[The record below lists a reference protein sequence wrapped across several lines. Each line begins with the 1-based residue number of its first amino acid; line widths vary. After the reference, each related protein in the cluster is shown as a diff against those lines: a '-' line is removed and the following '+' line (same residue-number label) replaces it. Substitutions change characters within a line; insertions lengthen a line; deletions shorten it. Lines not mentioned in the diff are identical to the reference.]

1 MAQAKRGS
9 DSWKDSFSGWHGS
22 LSVIGLLVCLI
33 VFGCGRPEAVP
44 TLLPDT
50 LRQTEQGAT
59 IGFRSENGAHVW
71 RGIPFARPPVG
82 ALRWR
87 APQEPESWDGVREAL
102 EFGFPCPQFDVESP
116 GSTVGSEDCLT
127 LNVYAPPWAPA
138 EVPHGEARVPVMV
151 WIHGGGNSYGDT
163 RFYEGSLLAL
173 RGPVVVVTI
182 QYRLGVFG
190 WFSHPALREG
200 VDPADDSGNYGTL
213 DVIRALSWVQ
223 ANISSF
229 GGDPDRV
236 LVFGE
241 SAGGSDTHAMLLS
254 PLAEG
259 LFSRAISQSGSAR
272 MTLPSYAENDVDDV
286 VSPGASFSSGELLL
300 WLLVEDGQA
309 TDRAS
314 AKTLR
319 DGMSSSEVGEYLR
332 GTSPETFLA
341 FFAQFGNGPMY
352 STPQLLR
359 DGYVLPETTAVDAYA
374 QGRFNRVPAIFGT
387 NRDETKLFMM
397 MGSEHVRRLAGIP
410 LWRSNASLYDASAM
424 YTSQNWKRVGVDD
437 PAQAVRA
444 HQEEIWA
451 YRFDWDE
458 ERRLLGYDLPGLVG
472 AGHAMEIP
480 FVFGGLSLGPASGL
494 VFDPARAE
502 TDEALSDA
510 MMSYWTEFAYSGDP
524 GRGREGQGTD
534 WPAWS
539 AEPEGPK
546 MMVLDSAN
554 DGGIRP
560 SSEVV
565 TKKSIRADSLAD
577 TRLRERRDWCAVMA
591 LVTGNGRAF
600 DPQEYE
606 AYTDGLC
613 EGFPLDTD
621 GGGV

>member
-1 MAQAKRGS
+1 
-9 DSWKDSFSGWHGS
+9 
-22 LSVIGLLVCLI
+22 
-33 VFGCGRPEAVP
+33 
-44 TLLPDT
+44 
-50 LRQTEQGAT
+50 
-59 IGFRSENGAHVW
+59 
-71 RGIPFARPPVG
+71 
-82 ALRWR
+82 
-87 APQEPESWDGVREAL
+87 
-102 EFGFPCPQFDVESP
+102 
-116 GSTVGSEDCLT
+116 
-127 LNVYAPPWAPA
+127 
-138 EVPHGEARVPVMV
+138 
-151 WIHGGGNSYGDT
+151 
-163 RFYEGSLLAL
+163 
-173 RGPVVVVTI
+173 
-182 QYRLGVFG
+182 
-190 WFSHPALREG
+190 
-200 VDPADDSGNYGTL
+200 
-213 DVIRALSWVQ
+213 
-223 ANISSF
+223 
-229 GGDPDRV
+229 
-236 LVFGE
+236 
-241 SAGGSDTHAMLLS
+241 MLLS

-272 MTLPSYAENDVDDV
+272 MTLRSDAENDVDDP

-314 AKTLR
+314 ARTLR
-319 DGMSSSEVGEYLR
+319 DGMSPSEIGEYLR
-332 GTSPETFLA
+332 STSPETFLA

-359 DGYVLPETTAVDAYA
+359 DGHVLPETTAVEAYA
-374 QGRFNRVPAIFGT
+374 EGRFNRVPAIFGT

-410 LWRSNASLYDASAM
+410 LWRSDAPLYDASAM

-437 PAQAVRA
+437 PARAVRG

-480 FVFGGLSLGPASGL
+480 FVFGGLSLGPASAL
-494 VFDPARAE
+494 VFDPDNAE

-524 GRGREGQGTD
+524 GRGRDGARMD

-539 AEPEGPK
+539 VESEGPK
-546 MMVLDSAN
+546 MMVFDSAH

-577 TRLRERRDWCAVMA
+577 PRLGERSDWCAVMA

-600 DPQEYE
+600 NPQEYE
-606 AYTDGLC
+606 LYTDGLC
-613 EGFPLDTD
+613 DDFPLETDT
-621 GGGV
+621 GGV